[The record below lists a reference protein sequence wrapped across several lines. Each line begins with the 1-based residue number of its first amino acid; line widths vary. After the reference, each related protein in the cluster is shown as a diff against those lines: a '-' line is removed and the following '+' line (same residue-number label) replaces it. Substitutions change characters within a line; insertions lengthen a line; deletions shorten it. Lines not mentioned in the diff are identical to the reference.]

1 MTDLRCHR
9 RDVVCRSEAHEVALE
24 CLLAGIEAAH
34 PSELV
39 SEMVAVDDGTLTIA
53 SGEADDGE
61 ASEYDLEA
69 YDDIRLFGGGN
80 AAAQFASALEDNL
93 VEWLTGGAVV
103 TDDPT
108 ETAVV
113 DVHAGDHPI
122 PSEDGVAGT
131 ERILEAAHA
140 CGEDD
145 LVLVTITGGGSALL
159 AAPAPGLSLSDLQ
172 AVTDE
177 LLACGA
183 AIDEINA
190 VRKHCSAIKG
200 GHLARAVA
208 PATLVTL
215 VLSDVVGD
223 DLSVIASGP
232 TVPDDSTYRD
242 ALAVLERYDLDAPAA
257 VSAHLEA
264 GANGEKSETPTAT
277 DPAFDR
283 THTHV
288 LGNGRTALEAA
299 RGTAL
304 EAGYEPLIL
313 ASGVRGEAREAA
325 LTHVAIAEEC
335 RETGS
340 PISPPAVLL
349 SGGETTVTLGD
360 DPGAGGPNQEFVLSG
375 ALALEGEEIVVASV
389 DTDGIDGATDVAGAI
404 ADGTTIP
411 DRAGRRALEQHDAL
425 SVLEDADAVIRTGP
439 SGTNVNDLRIIVV
452 EPST

>member
-9 RDVVCRSEAHEVALE
+9 RDAICQSAAHEVALE
-24 CLLAGIEAAH
+24 CLLAGIRAAQ
-34 PSELV
+34 PSAR
-39 SEMVAVDDGTLTIA
+39 VAETLSVNDGTLTV
-53 SGEADDGE
+53 ETDE
-61 ASEYDLEA
+61 VSEYDLEA
-69 YDDIRLFGGGN
+69 YDDVVVLGGGN
-80 AAAQFASALEDNL
+80 AAAQFASALEDEL
-93 VEWLTGGAVV
+93 GEWLTGGVVV
-103 TDDPT
+103 TDDPA
-108 ETAVV
+108 ETSIVN
-113 DVHAGDHPI
+113 VHAGDHPI
-122 PSEDGVAGT
+122 PSDDGVAGT
-131 ERILEAAHA
+131 ERVLKAADA

-145 LVLVTITGGGSALL
+145 LVLATITGGGSALL
-159 AAPAPGLSLSDLQ
+159 AAPAPGLALLDLQ
-172 AVTDE
+172 AVTNE

-183 AIDEINA
+183 TIDEINA

-208 PATLVTL
+208 PASLVTL

-223 DLSVIASGP
+223 NLSVIASGP

-242 ALAVLERYDLDAPAA
+242 ALGVLERYDLSVPQA
-257 VSAHLEA
+257 VWDHLEA
-264 GANGEKSETPTAT
+264 GANDERPETPTAT
-277 DPAFDR
+277 DPVFDR

-299 RGTAL
+299 RESAL

-335 RETGS
+335 RKTGL
-340 PISPPAVLL
+340 PVTPPAVLL

-375 ALALEGEEIVVASV
+375 ALALEDEEIVVSSV

-404 ADGTTIP
+404 ADGSTIP
-411 DRAGRRALEQHDAL
+411 EQAGRDALERNDAL
-425 SVLEDADAVIRTGP
+425 SVLEEASAVIRTGP
-439 SGTNVNDLRIIVV
+439 SGTNVNDLRAIVV
-452 EPST
+452 EPSE